1 MGALGETEAVILE
14 LSHDRSEQRLF
25 NEYRTTLK
33 ITETLANFFLE
44 CDVLT
49 SHTEDVPID
58 YPITPSRT

>member
-1 MGALGETEAVILE
+1 MGALGEAEAAILE

-25 NEYRTTLK
+25 NEDRTTLK
-33 ITETLANFFLE
+33 IAETPGNFFLK

-49 SHTEDVPID
+49 SRTEDAPIG